1 MIRDLHLDK
10 TSGASE
16 LVETALEIFK
26 SQLDSIKDPETDIK
40 DTIIEL
46 SRELLNV
53 RPSMAPIINTIGYFL
68 HDLGY
73 FNKKDLLERFEIFYQ
88 NREKRIR
95 ALFASFNSF
104 LEDYKD
110 KHLNFM
116 LISYSTTIL
125 KCIQQSGRKN
135 FTFYILEARPLL
147 EGRRTAEKLSSD
159 YETHLITDSSMGK
172 FIKSVDV
179 VLIGIDSILRDGS
192 IVNKIG
198 THPLSCIATENEKK
212 VFEVGA
218 SYKYN
223 LKSHFGKE
231 IIVEDKPIY
240 EVYNKRIKKEKF
252 HVHNYYFDITP
263 SKYINGIISDL
274 GMLTIHEFLDEVVK
288 VIPLDWLKAVLGSK
302 ILFNPRFLPCM
313 ALTF

>member
-1 MIRDLHLDK
+1 MITKTIHRMIRDLHLDK

-26 SQLDSIKDPETDIK
+26 SQLDSIKDPEMDIK
-40 DTIIEL
+40 DIILEL

-68 HDLGY
+68 HELKN
-73 FNKKDLLERFEIFYQ
+73 FNKKELLERFETFHQ
-88 NREKRIR
+88 NRERRIK

-104 LEDYKD
+104 LANYKE

-125 KCIQQSGRKN
+125 KCIEQSKRKDLS
-135 FTFYILEARPLL
+135 FYILEARPLL
-147 EGRRTAEKLSSD
+147 EGRRTAERLSLD

-172 FIKSVDV
+172 FIKSVDI

-198 THPLSCIATENEKK
+198 SHPLACIATSNDKK
-212 VFEVGA
+212 VFAIGD

-223 LKSHFGKE
+223 LKSHFGRE

-240 EVYNKRIKKEKF
+240 EVYSKRIKKEKF

-263 SKYINGIISDL
+263 SKYLNGIISDL
-274 GMLTIHEFLDEVVK
+274 GMLTIPEFLERVVK
-288 VIPLDWLKAVLGSK
+288 AIPLEWFKA
-302 ILFNPRFLPCM
+302 FL
-313 ALTF
+313 

>member
-179 VLIGIDSILRDGS
+179 VLIGIDSIL
-192 IVNKIG
+192 
-198 THPLSCIATENEKK
+198 LFA
-212 VFEVGA
+212 VGD

-288 VIPLDWLKAVLGSK
+288 VIPLDWFKA
-302 ILFNPRFLPCM
+302 FL
-313 ALTF
+313 